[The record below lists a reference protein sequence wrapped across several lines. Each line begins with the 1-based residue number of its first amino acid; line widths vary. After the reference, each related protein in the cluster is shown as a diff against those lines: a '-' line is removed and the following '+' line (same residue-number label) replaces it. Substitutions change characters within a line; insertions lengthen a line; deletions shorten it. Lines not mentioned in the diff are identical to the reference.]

1 MRRRFITGLVVIL
14 PIGIVIFVLWFLIV
28 KIGGILLTI
37 FNKIPKL
44 ENLPPIVTS
53 LIGFL
58 TLIIFI
64 YLIGCIT
71 SSYIGNKLLRIPE
84 FILEKLP
91 VIKILYRAAKKITT
105 AIFIDKSAFKKA
117 VIIEYP
123 RKGIYTLAFI
133 TNEGGLKVT
142 DEKEYVNLFIPT
154 TPNPTSGIYI
164 VAPKKELIDP
174 KITIDEA
181 LQTIISGGVI
191 IGVKKGGKSEEK
203 RKKRKNRKI

>member
-1 MRRRFITGLVVIL
+1 MKKRFITGVVVTL
-14 PIGIVIFVLWFLIV
+14 PIGIVVFVLWFLIV
-28 KIGGILLTI
+28 KIGGILSVI
-37 FNKIPKL
+37 FNKIPNL
-44 ENLPPIVTS
+44 ENLPSIVVS

-58 TLIIFI
+58 TLIIVI
-64 YLIGCIT
+64 YIIGCIT
-71 SSYIGNKLLRIPE
+71 SSYIGNKLLQIPE
-84 FILEKLP
+84 FILSKLP
-91 VIKILYRAAKKITT
+91 VIRILYGAAKKITT

-133 TNEGGLKVT
+133 TNEGGFRVT
-142 DEKEYVNLFIPT
+142 EEKEYVNLFIPT

-191 IGVKKGGKSEEK
+191 IGLKKGGKGEEK
-203 RKKRKNRKI
+203 RKKEKKKRI